1 MNRKLVTLAI
11 ASCLLSAT
19 VHNAHADDTGNRS
32 DRHQQYIG
40 TGIGATAGA
49 LIAGPVGFI
58 VGGVIGNLAG
68 RHDAMEETSE
78 QPPTDT
84 LLLAEVSSQLTAEA
98 APRTSIAELISASD
112 SNDSDTSVNE
122 VTTTEK
128 PHLLD
133 VVLPAAQTEIFFL
146 SGSTEVEDFYKPRIQ
161 AISKLLNSAPEID
174 VRLEGYSDR
183 RGDRAENL
191 QLSSARLESVLEQ
204 LTKAGIDAD
213 RINIRALGEQ
223 NFISS
228 PGDLEAYTFDRRVV
242 ISLDLA
248 TPETDSPVAISAGQK
263 VN

>member
-11 ASCLLSAT
+11 TTCLLSAT
-19 VHNAHADDTGNRS
+19 VHNAYADDTGTRS
-32 DRHQQYIG
+32 DRHKQYVG

-49 LIAGPVGFI
+49 LVAGPVGFI

-68 RHDAMEETSE
+68 RHDAINENAG

-84 LLLAEVSSQLTAEA
+84 HLLAEASSHQTAEA
-98 APRTSIAELISASD
+98 ASQTSIADLISANRTSD
-112 SNDSDTSVNE
+112 SDSMVNE
-122 VTTTEK
+122 TSTTGK
-128 PHLLD
+128 PQLLD
-133 VVLPAAQTEIFFL
+133 AVLPAAELEIFFL
-146 SGSTEVEDFYKPRIQ
+146 SGSTEVETFYKPRIQ
-161 AISKLLNSAPEID
+161 AISKLLHAEPAIE

-183 RGDRAENL
+183 RGDRVENL
-191 QLSSARLESVLEQ
+191 QLSRARIESVQAQ

-242 ISLDLA
+242 ISLDLP
-248 TPETDSPVAISAGQK
+248 TTETERPVAVSAGPA

>member
-1 MNRKLVTLAI
+1 MKRKLVTIAI

-19 VHNAHADDTGNRS
+19 AHNVHADDTGTRS
-32 DRHQQYIG
+32 DRHKQYIG
-40 TGIGATAGA
+40 TGIGASAGA

-58 VGGVIGNLAG
+58 IGGVIGNLAG
-68 RHDAMEETSE
+68 RHDAMEENTE
-78 QPPTDT
+78 QPPADT
-84 LLLAEVSSQLTAEA
+84 LLLAEVSSQHTTGV
-98 APRTSIAELISASD
+98 APQTSIAELISAKHTNESD
-112 SNDSDTSVNE
+112 SSVNE
-122 VTTTEK
+122 VTDTEK

-133 VVLPAAQTEIFFL
+133 LALPAAKLEIFFL
-146 SGSTEVEDFYKPRIQ
+146 SGSTEVEAFYKPRIQ
-161 AISKLLNSAPEID
+161 AISRLLLAVPDID

-183 RGDRAENL
+183 RGDRTENL

-242 ISLDLA
+242 ISLDLP
-248 TPETDSPVAISAGQK
+248 TPETDSPVAITAGQQ